1 MGGGGGE
8 KKMAILLYLRKYLN
22 FYLIKL
28 FKFDIQPYLFSS
40 IIAQPP
46 NPPQFLGGLEGSSN
60 ALIKYLS

>member
-1 MGGGGGE
+1 
-8 KKMAILLYLRKYLN
+8 MAILLYLRKYLN